1 MDRPGFRK
9 WPKRVRLLDAGPEDL
24 PRIERL
30 LTLAELPIPQT
41 EDPPVT
47 FLILAEEGEVLA
59 CAGYEQHDG
68 AALIRSVAVVEDRRG
83 SGLGRRL
90 IRAIMSEL
98 WGRRFPELWLV
109 TLDAAGFFSQFGF
122 AGMERAE
129 VPASIQKSPEFSMHV
144 CGNGTWM
151 RRRL

>member
-1 MDRPGFRK
+1 MDRPGFGR
-9 WPKRVRLLDAGPEDL
+9 WPPRIRLRDAGPEDI
-24 PRIERL
+24 PEIERL
-30 LTLAELPIPQT
+30 LTAAGLPLPQP

-47 FLILAEEGEVLA
+47 FLVLVAEGELLA
-59 CAGYEQHDG
+59 CAGYERYEG
-68 AALIRSVAVVEDRRG
+68 AALVRSVAVAEDRRG

-109 TLDAAGFFSQFGF
+109 TLDAAGFFSEFGF
-122 AGMERAE
+122 AAMERAE
-129 VPASIQKSPEFSMHV
+129 VPASIQESPEFSMHL
-144 CGNGTWM
+144 CGDGTWM